1 MIVPN
6 VQMGFSPIDGQDG
19 LIRQPFLL
27 LLIKGHWF
35 VAKHLGPLVLLHVGP
50 NQNQNKKSNVK
61 GFTGLGFETL

>member
-27 LLIKGHWF
+27 LLIKGHQF
-35 VAKHLGPLVLLHVGP
+35 MAKHLGPLVLLRVGP
-50 NQNQNKKSNVK
+50 NQNQNPMWRASQV
-61 GFTGLGFETL
+61 